1 MTPIN
6 ASTKSEYNH
15 YNRAQPAAAG
25 QLAGHLAGHQAGFQL
40 DSRAAAALPARP
52 KPVSAAQPLPRPAVR
67 KLADQSPLRQTTV
80 APIIKNFFPPERR
93 GIPASPRKCIGKK
106 VKFTPVNIIKN
117 SIFNHLGFIVKPTIN
132 GYQLMKAPIKA
143 NTAPILKT

>member
-15 YNRAQPAAAG
+15 HNRAQPAG

-40 DSRAAAALPARP
+40 DSRAATLPARP

-80 APIIKNFFPPERR
+80 APIIKNFFPPGQLKLNRFET
-93 GIPASPRKCIGKK
+93 G
-106 VKFTPVNIIKN
+106 
-117 SIFNHLGFIVKPTIN
+117 FNFDFES
-132 GYQLMKAPIKA
+132 
-143 NTAPILKT
+143 

>member
-6 ASTKSEYNH
+6 ASTKSEYN

-25 QLAGHLAGHQAGFQL
+25 QLAGHLAGHQAGFQP
-40 DSRAAAALPARP
+40 ALPARP

-80 APIIKNFFPPERR
+80 APIIKNFFPPGQLKLNRFET
-93 GIPASPRKCIGKK
+93 G
-106 VKFTPVNIIKN
+106 
-117 SIFNHLGFIVKPTIN
+117 FNLDFES
-132 GYQLMKAPIKA
+132 
-143 NTAPILKT
+143 